1 VNQIRALN
9 VTETNLYMLVFAM
22 IYYSMSRPGIII
34 YECIRSVRVVIIP
47 RIKMCLAVI
56 FVYIVGRM
64 DERIMIQRIVLS
76 L

>member
-1 VNQIRALN
+1 
-9 VTETNLYMLVFAM
+9 M

-76 L
+76 LWSVNIYQRSSSIWSLYLLK